1 MEEVAKMLDIFSEIK
16 KITDKYKI
24 NTQKYLKDQLE
35 KVMGEIFEKA
45 AQQYGK
51 RVIIRGIKTTE
62 EKIHPLLAFIDKYLD
77 IVGVQDLSLKDEF
90 VYVSPNKKVPVIP
103 LTDSLPECDI
113 YLINARV
120 KGLSIRFEME
130 KKIDQNKIFIIELY
144 YLLRRDYGIWTGKN
158 YELYNEEYDYTNR
171 RVKDALKEDKI
182 NKSEKSLLHL
192 LGQCLCLGD
201 FTSFRII
208 KESEIGRIKE
218 SILLEEFIN
227 EVELLIDR
235 IKEEFKVREKLLNG
249 KKDIVW
255 QWIDCV
261 SYDKLPTLTRVEKR
275 MRKGVFFTQAYTQ
288 TPYTRPTLRS
298 IFWKEFRKID
308 SDTETRGKY
317 IPKDLRDS
325 ALFNLIENYGY
336 EFEAFGYVKRCLDPE
351 YAWSEE
357 GEGYT
362 VSCVSYLK
370 MLDRIL
376 KSDKPCFCII
386 HIFLETH
393 PPYACPWENIT
404 GGGYAFAS
412 DYKDMK
418 KKIDIS
424 AQYADQVIDF
434 YSDIMGE
441 QTIGIYM
448 SDHGEWGF
456 IEKRRYKDESM
467 RILLSLVNMGIKAEV
482 SRIFSLI
489 DFDYLVEW
497 ILKMNNVLKEE
508 MIFGDLELYSERVRG
523 YVERKQ
529 GDTEDI
535 CAGFSG
541 VNTAIDKYC
550 ILDNGKEY
558 YLLKEDHEAINHIDN
573 EKYSK
578 RIEYLKDRLNDL
590 MNEQKTSECINNK

>member
-35 KVMGEIFEKA
+35 KVMEEIFEKA

-113 YLINARV
+113 YLINARLL
-120 KGLSIRFEME
+120 GAAIRFEIE
-130 KKIDQNKIFIIELY
+130 KKIDQNKTHLLDLY
-144 YLLRRDYGIWTGKN
+144 FVLTNDYGIWTGKD
-158 YELYNEEYDYTNR
+158 YELYNKEYDCTCKR
-171 RVKDALKEDKI
+171 IKDALEEDKI
-182 NKSEKSLLHL
+182 DRSEKSLLNL
-192 LGQCLCLGD
+192 LGQCLCMGD
-201 FTSFRII
+201 FTSLNII
-208 KESEIGRIKE
+208 EESEIRR
-218 SILLEEFIN
+218 IN
-227 EVELLIDR
+227 ESKILEGFIREVKILIHK
-235 IKEEFKVREKLLNG
+235 IKEEFKTREKLLNG
-249 KKDIVW
+249 KKDIIW

-261 SYDKLPTLTRVEKR
+261 SYNELPTLTRVEKR
-275 MRKGVFFTQAYTQ
+275 IKEGIFFAEAYTQ

-298 IFWKEFRKID
+298 IFWKEFRRIGSAAK
-308 SDTETRGKY
+308 GKY
-317 IPKDLRDS
+317 MPKNLEES
-325 ALFNLIENYGY
+325 SLFKLIEKYGY
-336 EFEAFGYVKRCLDPE
+336 EFEAFGYARKCLDVE
-351 YAWSEE
+351 FKYCEDAELSTASSVW
-357 GEGYT
+357 
-362 VSCVSYLK
+362 YLR
-370 MLDRIL
+370 MLNKIL
-376 KSDKPCFCII
+376 KTDKPCFGIV
-386 HIFLETH
+386 HVFLETH
-393 PPYACPWENIT
+393 LPYACPWENIT
-404 GGGYAFAS
+404 GGGYVFAS
-412 DYKDMK
+412 NYKDLE

-434 YSDIMGE
+434 YSDIVGK
-441 QTIGIYM
+441 QAIGIYM
-448 SDHGEWGF
+448 SDHGKWGF
-456 IEKRRYKDESM
+456 TERRRYKDECM
-467 RILLSLVNMGIKAEV
+467 HIFLSIVNMGIKAEV
-482 SRIFSLI
+482 SRVFSLLY
-489 DFDYLVEW
+489 FDHLVEW
-497 ILKMNNVLKEE
+497 ILKTNDVLKEE
-508 MIFGDLELYSERVRG
+508 MIFGDVELYSEGVRG
-523 YVERKQ
+523 FVKRKQ